1 MREEK
6 MSLIEHL
13 AELRSRII
21 ITIALIFLCT
31 IGSYV
36 FVDKIIAFLTAPAGR
51 EMVFLSPTEAFLAR
65 IKVAIFTGI
74 LISLPVIFF
83 QGWRFL
89 LPALKNNEKK
99 YFYII
104 FPLSLVFFFGGLVF
118 GFMVVIPFAIRFF
131 LSFASESLVPMFS
144 LHNYLSF
151 IISVLIPFGIIF
163 ELPLI
168 VSVMTKLHLI
178 SSSFL
183 RKQRKFA
190 IILIFIIGAILTPP
204 DIVSQMLMAG
214 PLLLIYEGSIIIARI
229 IE

>member
-1 MREEK
+1 

-13 AELRSRII
+13 AELRNRII
-21 ITIALIFLCT
+21 VTIIIIFLCA

-36 FVDKIIAFLTAPAGR
+36 FVDKIISFLTAPVGK

-65 IKVAIFTGI
+65 IKVAIFSGL
-74 LISLPVIFF
+74 LISLPVTFF
-83 QGWRFL
+83 QGWSFL
-89 LPALKNNEKK
+89 LPALKNNERK

-104 FPLSLVFFFGGLVF
+104 FPLSLIFFFGGIVF
-118 GFMVVIPFAIRFF
+118 GFLVVVPFAVKFF

-163 ELPLI
+163 EIPLL
-168 VSVMTKLHLI
+168 VSLMSKMNLI
-178 SSSFL
+178 TSSFL
-183 RKQRKFA
+183 RRQRKYA
-190 IILIFIIGAILTPP
+190 IILIFVFGAILTPP